1 MARKVTVSET
11 APSRQAARPGG
22 ENTPEP
28 VCTGQ
33 IGAVLSSRRGRGPP
47 PSPHAVDLPPVPV
60 LGGQGSNPPSTCT
73 WGKFRTLLRLL
84 LAWPGSYGGRKVHR
98 GTGRVLLSDEPTAGL
113 SAVLTESVLAGQVR
127 ALAEVFP
134 GGRGRRPE

>member
-22 ENTPEP
+22 ENTPQQ

-60 LGGQGSNPPSTCT
+60 LGGQGSDPPSTC
-73 WGKFRTLLRLL
+73 FRGVPACSGGPARSRGECGGGTFLRDLG
-84 LAWPGSYGGRKVHR
+84 P
-98 GTGRVLLSDEPTAGL
+98 RVYIAPYRSRWYREP
-113 SAVLTESVLAGQVR
+113 
-127 ALAEVFP
+127 
-134 GGRGRRPE
+134 